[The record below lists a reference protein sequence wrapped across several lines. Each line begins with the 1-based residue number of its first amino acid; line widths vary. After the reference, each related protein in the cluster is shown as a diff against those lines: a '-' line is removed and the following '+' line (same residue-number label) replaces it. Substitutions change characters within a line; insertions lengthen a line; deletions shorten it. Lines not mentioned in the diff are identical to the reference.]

1 MRAQI
6 PDEDEFFPLVEA
18 TTDPDFA
25 LEDIEGLEDPVS
37 EAQWSKEGNNETKG
51 NNVTKYRPCN
61 FYTKFHFLY

>member
-1 MRAQI
+1 M
-6 PDEDEFFPLVEA
+6 VEA